1 MTGDDLPNEHHVVRY
16 VNFRS
21 IRPSNGKPAGSA
33 FSLRDDRP
41 DETGV
46 SVNWLECFNNLT
58 KAQQL
63 DEVRRLLRLEKRKS
77 ACLAELNVGA
87 TKQHIRSEL
96 EDLRFI
102 HKPLDA
108 TDKYPAD
115 PSHSEI
121 TGLPPGN
128 SLSPEAEE
136 TIGDMIAACVKDMHP
151 AVIT

>member
-16 VNFRS
+16 VKYRS
-21 IRPSNGKPAGSA
+21 LLSNGEPAGSA
-33 FSLRDDRP
+33 FCLREDRP

-58 KAQQL
+58 KEQQL
-63 DEVRRLLRLEKRKS
+63 DKVRRLSRITMRKS
-77 ACLAELNVGA
+77 GRLAELNVGA
-87 TKQHIRSEL
+87 TKQSIRSEL
-96 EDLRFI
+96 ESLRFI

-108 TDKYPAD
+108 IDEYLAD

-128 SLSPEAEE
+128 SPEEAEK
-136 TIGDMIAACVKDMHP
+136 IGDMIAKCIKTMHP
-151 AVIT
+151 AVIE